1 MVDNERVDSCILTS
15 RSGNNLLTGCQVL
28 TKTESVS
35 ESVVY
40 DNRRLS
46 PVAIFLMPTKNQ
58 KIAPRKPRT
67 DAQRNRERILEV
79 AKEAFTRSGANA
91 SLDDIAKEAGVGA
104 VTLYRHFPTRDA
116 LIEAVYRTEVEKLAA
131 AQRKFSDAMPPV
143 EALRAWML
151 LFVDYIA
158 TKQIIAPALNTL
170 VGGPSKLYEGSRSQ
184 IQGAIDSLVKRAI
197 KSRDIRRDLEPFDLL
212 RALIGVSHVASGPDW
227 QQSARRL
234 VDILIT
240 GSRPIK

>member
-1 MVDNERVDSCILTS
+1 MQKYFMPRK
-15 RSGNNLLTGCQVL
+15 RS
-28 TKTESVS
+28 KSAE
-35 ESVVY
+35 
-40 DNRRLS
+40 
-46 PVAIFLMPTKNQ
+46 
-58 KIAPRKPRT
+58 RKPRT

-91 SLDDIAKEAGVGA
+91 SLDDIAKQAGVGA
-104 VTLYRHFPTRDA
+104 GTLYRHFPTRDA
-116 LIEAVYRTEVEKLAA
+116 LLEAVYRVEVEKLAA
-131 AQRKFSDAMPPV
+131 AERELSGKLPPV

-151 LFVDYIA
+151 LFIDYIA

-170 VGGPSKLYEGSRSQ
+170 VGGPSKMFEASRDQ
-184 IQGAIDSLVKRAI
+184 VQGAIRAMVKRAI
-197 KSRDIRRDLEPFDLL
+197 KSGDIRRDLDPVDLL
-212 RALIGVSHVASGPDW
+212 RALIGVSNVASGPDW